1 MEDCLLCREKISE
14 WRAQR
19 IAQDEELREVGQVG
33 VVQIPAKKKGKKAR
47 VTMASDRSWKR

>member
-1 MEDCLLCREKISE
+1 MSSSNGRLFTTQGENFRMESAKNCEK
-14 WRAQR
+14 
-19 IAQDEELREVGQVG
+19 LVQVG